1 MKRFR
6 KRLHVVFTFCFCII
20 FVIASYSDIFS
31 KSSYYGYDKYQYKD
45 FGAGDYVFEDVH
57 LIGDSKNVDHL
68 TEFIGTKELPVKR
81 LVLSITFSQPS
92 NETSVSVSS
101 NITVSRAPLKKETK
115 FFVYFNL
122 DSYKLVR
129 DQMDKIDSWVKDFKQ
144 KCSVELGS
152 NSTLVGRVIGYAC
165 PLGSSKYNLKLSYN
179 RAKQVS
185 KVLEDLGVRVEE
197 VRGLGETSSSQVLC
211 LNRYVEV
218 TLSCFK

>member
-6 KRLHVVFTFCFCII
+6 EKLCVMFTLCFCVVF
-20 FVIASYSDIFS
+20 VVVNYSDVFS

-68 TEFIGTKELPVKR
+68 TEFIEKKELPVKR
-81 LVLSITFSQPS
+81 PVLSITFSQPS
-92 NETSVSVSS
+92 NET
-101 NITVSRAPLKKETK
+101 VSRVPSKKETK

-122 DSYKLVR
+122 NSYKIVR
-129 DQMDKIDSWVKDFKQ
+129 DQMDKIDSRVRDFKQ

-152 NSTLVGRVIGYAC
+152 NFTLVGRVIGYAC

-179 RAKQVS
+179 RAKQVG
-185 KVLEDLGVRVEE
+185 KALEELGIRVEE
-197 VRGLGETSSSQVLC
+197 VRGLGETFSSQVLC
-211 LNRYVEV
+211 LNRHVEV

>member
-6 KRLHVVFTFCFCII
+6 KRLRVVFTFCFCVI

-45 FGAGDYVFEDVH
+45 FGAGDYVFEDIH

-68 TEFIGTKELPVKR
+68 TEFIEKKELPVKR
-81 LVLSITFSQPS
+81 PVLSITFSQPS
-92 NETSVSVSS
+92 NETE
-101 NITVSRAPLKKETK
+101 TVSRVPSKKETK

-122 DSYKLVR
+122 NSYKLVR
-129 DQMDKIDSWVKDFKQ
+129 DQVDKIDSQVRDFKQ
-144 KCSVELGS
+144 KCLVELGS
-152 NSTLVGRVIGYAC
+152 NFTLVGRVIGYAC

-179 RAKQVS
+179 RAKQVG
-185 KVLEDLGVRVEE
+185 KALEELGIRVEE
-197 VRGLGETSSSQVLC
+197 VKGIGETFSSQILC

>member
-6 KRLHVVFTFCFCII
+6 KRLRVVFTFCFCVI

-45 FGAGDYVFEDVH
+45 FGAGDYVFEDIH

-68 TEFIGTKELPVKR
+68 TELIEKKELPVKR
-81 LVLSITFSQPS
+81 PVLSITFSQPS
-92 NETSVSVSS
+92 NETE
-101 NITVSRAPLKKETK
+101 TVSRVPSKKETK

-122 DSYKLVR
+122 NSYKLVR
-129 DQMDKIDSWVKDFKQ
+129 DQVDKIDSQVRDFKQ
-144 KCSVELGS
+144 KCLVELGS
-152 NSTLVGRVIGYAC
+152 NFTLVGRVIGYAC

-179 RAKQVS
+179 RAKQVG
-185 KVLEDLGVRVEE
+185 KALEELGIRVEE
-197 VRGLGETSSSQVLC
+197 VKGIGETSSSQILC

>member
-6 KRLHVVFTFCFCII
+6 KRLHVVFTFCFCVI

-57 LIGDSKNVDHL
+57 LIGDSKNVDYL
-68 TEFIGTKELPVKR
+68 TEFIEKKELPVKR
-81 LVLSITFSQPS
+81 PVLSITFSQPS
-92 NETSVSVSS
+92 NGTE
-101 NITVSRAPLKKETK
+101 TVSRVPSKKETK

-122 DSYKLVR
+122 NSYKLVR
-129 DQMDKIDSWVKDFKQ
+129 DQVDKIDSQVRDFKQ
-144 KCSVELGS
+144 KCLVELGS

-165 PLGSSKYNLKLSYN
+165 PLGSSKYNLKLSYS

-185 KVLEDLGVRVEE
+185 KALEELGIRVEE
-197 VRGLGETSSSQVLC
+197 VKGLGETSSSQILC

>member
-6 KRLHVVFTFCFCII
+6 EKLCVMFTLCFCVVF
-20 FVIASYSDIFS
+20 VVVNYSDVFS

-68 TEFIGTKELPVKR
+68 TEFIEKKELPVKR
-81 LVLSITFSQPS
+81 PVLSITFSQPS

-129 DQMDKIDSWVKDFKQ
+129 DQMDKIDSWVKGFKQ